1 MTKKWDRWKPGSAQN
16 VEASATAAAAE
27 GRKDNNPQGD
37 WSTLPRKENKG
48 LPMRYYICFY
58 LAIHIIFNCLSIL
71 CCMLLV
77 HYG

>member
-1 MTKKWDRWKPGSAQN
+1 MMRMTKKWDRWKPGSAQN

-48 LPMRYYICFY
+48 LPMRKAQVDPF
-58 LAIHIIFNCLSIL
+58 
-71 CCMLLV
+71 
-77 HYG
+77 G